1 MPESNQPH
9 RDASSP
15 RWNNALTLVAG
26 AVLLVHLGLK
36 YLPAWQKNTWPQ
48 NGGIDPTGLALV
60 ALAIL
65 PWIATHLSSARLP
78 GGIAL
83 AFREVEWRQDLT
95 ERAIR
100 QLRFIVDG
108 FLTRFEYQHLV
119 NIRDGQEY
127 GVKKEDSG
135 ALAAELRR
143 LIALGLIARI
153 FDDHGVR
160 DFTQAD
166 GRKRRIEKWFRLTPR
181 GEEYLKMRMDNE
193 RDAAAGAEP
202 TTTVPGAS
210 PLPEK
215 AAVLDRTEN

>member
-9 RDASSP
+9 RDGSSP
-15 RWNNALTLVAG
+15 RWNNALTVVAG

-36 YLPAWQKNTWPQ
+36 YLPAWQKSTTWPQ
-48 NGGIDPTGLALV
+48 NGGIDPTGLDLV

-65 PWIATHLSSARLP
+65 PRIATHLSSARLP

-210 PLPEK
+210 PFTGEGRRPRS
-215 AAVLDRTEN
+215 D

>member
-1 MPESNQPH
+1 M
-9 RDASSP
+9 
-15 RWNNALTLVAG
+15 
-26 AVLLVHLGLK
+26 LLIHLGLK
-36 YLPAWQKNTWPQ
+36 YLPAWQKNTWPE
-48 NGGIDPTGLALV
+48 NSGIDPTGLALV

-83 AFREVEWRQDLT
+83 AFREMEWRQDIT

-108 FLTRFEYQHLV
+108 FFTPFEYQHMV

-143 LIALGLIARI
+143 LMALGLIAKI
-153 FDDHGVR
+153 VDDHGMR
-160 DFTQAD
+160 DFTRTD

-181 GEEYLKMRMDNE
+181 GEEYLKMRTDNE
-193 RDAAAGAEP
+193 HEAASGVE
-202 TTTVPGAS
+202 T
-210 PLPEK
+210 
-215 AAVLDRTEN
+215 AAHEAHLLYPSRPPS

>member
-1 MPESNQPH
+1 MPLPPS
-9 RDASSP
+9 R
-15 RWNNALTLVAG
+15 
-26 AVLLVHLGLK
+26 LK
-36 YLPAWQKNTWPQ
+36 C
-48 NGGIDPTGLALV
+48 IGLAKSR
-60 ALAIL
+60 L
-65 PWIATHLSSARLP
+65 PLGGAPRHRSDWSCPHGAHDSAWIATHLSSARLP

-95 ERAIR
+95 ERAIH

-143 LIALGLIARI
+143 LMSLGLIAKI
-153 FDDHGVR
+153 SDDHGVR

-181 GEEYLKMRMDNE
+181 GEEYLRMRTDNE
-193 RDAAAGAEP
+193 RDAAAGVEP
-202 TTTVPGAS
+202 ATAPGAS

-215 AAVLDRTEN
+215 AATL

>member
-1 MPESNQPH
+1 MPEDNHPH
-9 RDASSP
+9 QDAGSP
-15 RWNNALTLVAG
+15 RWNNTLTVVAG
-26 AVLLVHLGLK
+26 AMLLIHLGLK
-36 YLPAWQKNTWPQ
+36 YLPALQKSTWPQ
-48 NGGIDPTGLALV
+48 NGGIDPIGLALV

-127 GVKKEDSG
+127 GVRAEDSG

-143 LIALGLIARI
+143 LMALGLIAKI

-160 DFTQAD
+160 DFTQTD

-181 GEEYLKMRMDNE
+181 GEEYLKMRTDNE
-193 RDAAAGAEP
+193 HDAATGVGPAPAGD
-202 TTTVPGAS
+202 VS
-210 PLPEK
+210 PLPER
-215 AAVLDRTEN
+215 AAVLDRAEN